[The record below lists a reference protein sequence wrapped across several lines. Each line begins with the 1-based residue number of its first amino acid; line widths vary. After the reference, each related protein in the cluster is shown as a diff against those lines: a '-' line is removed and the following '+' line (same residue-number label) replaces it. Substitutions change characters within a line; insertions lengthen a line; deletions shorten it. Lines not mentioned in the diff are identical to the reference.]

1 MLINTI
7 MIFYV
12 SEVLRVYRISLP
24 LGGFIVANHI
34 RVITAIVFSQL
45 VVLYFGFRMDV
56 SLTGLLTT
64 VAVASLVEIIYH
76 VKLVRKIGANI
87 SFETFWKNCDQLF
100 RKNAV
105 LLAILLCD
113 LLIFKGGDFLA
124 FILWQVTFVV
134 LVSIIIMASN
144 NAPNA

>member
-1 MLINTI
+1 M
-7 MIFYV
+7 
-12 SEVLRVYRISLP
+12 
-24 LGGFIVANHI
+24 ANYI

-45 VVLYFGFRMDV
+45 VVFYFGLQMNV
-56 SLTGLLTT
+56 SLSELIFT
-64 VAVASLVEIIYH
+64 VGVASLLEIIYH
-76 VKLVRKIGANI
+76 VRLVRKIGANI

>member
-1 MLINTI
+1 MSTYNA
-7 MIFYV
+7 FY
-12 SEVLRVYRISLP
+12 SCFKNLP

-56 SLTGLLTT
+56 SLTELLTT

-76 VKLVRKIGANI
+76 VKFVRKIGANI

-113 LLIFKGGDFLA
+113 LFIFKGGDFMA

-144 NAPNA
+144 NAPDA

>member
-1 MLINTI
+1 M
-7 MIFYV
+7 
-12 SEVLRVYRISLP
+12 
-24 LGGFIVANHI
+24 GNHI
-34 RVITAIVFSQL
+34 RVFTAIVFSQL

-56 SLTGLLTT
+56 SLTELLTT
-64 VAVASLVEIIYH
+64 VVVASLVEIIYH
-76 VKLVRKIGANI
+76 VRLVRKIGANI

-105 LLAILLCD
+105 LFFFLVFYHI
-113 LLIFKGGDFLA
+113 IFKGGDFMA

-144 NAPNA
+144 NAPDA

>member
-1 MLINTI
+1 M
-7 MIFYV
+7 
-12 SEVLRVYRISLP
+12 
-24 LGGFIVANHI
+24 ANHI
-34 RVITAIVFSQL
+34 RVFTAIVFSQL
-45 VVLYFGFRMDV
+45 VVFYFGLQMNV
-56 SLTGLLTT
+56 SLSELIFT
-64 VAVASLVEIIYH
+64 VGVASLLEMIYH
-76 VKLVRKIGANI
+76 VRLVRKIGADI

-113 LLIFKGGDFLA
+113 LLIFKGGDFMA

-144 NAPNA
+144 NAPDA

>member
-1 MLINTI
+1 M
-7 MIFYV
+7 
-12 SEVLRVYRISLP
+12 
-24 LGGFIVANHI
+24 ANHI
-34 RVITAIVFSQL
+34 RVITAIIFSQL

-76 VKLVRKIGANI
+76 VRLVRKIGADI

-113 LLIFKGGDFLA
+113 LLIFKGGDFMA

-144 NAPNA
+144 NAPDA

>member
-1 MLINTI
+1 M
-7 MIFYV
+7 
-12 SEVLRVYRISLP
+12 
-24 LGGFIVANHI
+24 ANHI
-34 RVITAIVFSQL
+34 RVFTAIIFSQL
-45 VVLYFGFRMDV
+45 VVFYFGLQMDV
-56 SLTGLLTT
+56 SLSELILT
-64 VAVASLVEIIYH
+64 VVVASLVESIYH
-76 VKLVRKIGANI
+76 VRLVRKIGANI

-144 NAPNA
+144 NAPDA

>member
-1 MLINTI
+1 M
-7 MIFYV
+7 
-12 SEVLRVYRISLP
+12 
-24 LGGFIVANHI
+24 ANHI

-45 VVLYFGFRMDV
+45 VVFYFGLQMNV
-56 SLTGLLTT
+56 SLSELIFT
-64 VAVASLVEIIYH
+64 VGVASLLEIIYH
-76 VKLVRKIGANI
+76 VRLVRKIGADI

-144 NAPNA
+144 NASDA

>member
-1 MLINTI
+1 M
-7 MIFYV
+7 
-12 SEVLRVYRISLP
+12 
-24 LGGFIVANHI
+24 ANHI
-34 RVITAIVFSQL
+34 RVFTAIIFSQL
-45 VVLYFGFRMDV
+45 VVFYFGLQMDV
-56 SLTGLLTT
+56 SLSELILT
-64 VAVASLVEIIYH
+64 VVMASLVEIIYH
-76 VKLVRKIGANI
+76 VRLVRKIGANI

-144 NAPNA
+144 NAPDA

>member
-1 MLINTI
+1 M
-7 MIFYV
+7 
-12 SEVLRVYRISLP
+12 
-24 LGGFIVANHI
+24 ANHI
-34 RVITAIVFSQL
+34 RVFTAIIFSQL
-45 VVLYFGFRMDV
+45 VVFFFGLQMDV
-56 SLTGLLTT
+56 SLSELILT
-64 VAVASLVEIIYH
+64 VVVASLVEIIYH
-76 VKLVRKIGANI
+76 VRLVRKIGANI

-144 NAPNA
+144 NAPDA

>member
-1 MLINTI
+1 MSTYNA
-7 MIFYV
+7 FY
-12 SEVLRVYRISLP
+12 SCFKNLP

-56 SLTGLLTT
+56 SLTELLTT

-76 VKLVRKIGANI
+76 VRLVRKIGADI

-113 LLIFKGGDFLA
+113 LLIFKGGDFMA

-144 NAPNA
+144 NAPDA

>member
-7 MIFYV
+7 MIFYD
-12 SEVLRVYRISLP
+12 SEVLRVCRISLP

-34 RVITAIVFSQL
+34 RVFTAIIFSQL
-45 VVLYFGFRMDV
+45 VVFYFGLQMDV
-56 SLTGLLTT
+56 SLSELILTVV
-64 VAVASLVEIIYH
+64 VATLVEIIYH

-105 LLAILLCD
+105 LLAILVCD
-113 LLIFKGGDFLA
+113 LLIFKGGDFMA

-144 NAPNA
+144 NAPDA

>member
-1 MLINTI
+1 M
-7 MIFYV
+7 
-12 SEVLRVYRISLP
+12 
-24 LGGFIVANHI
+24 ANHI

-56 SLTGLLTT
+56 SLTKLLTT
-64 VAVASLVEIIYH
+64 VTVASLVEIIYH
-76 VKLVRKIGANI
+76 VKFVRKIGANI

-113 LLIFKGGDFLA
+113 LLIFKGGDFMA
-124 FILWQVTFVV
+124 FILWQVALFV
-134 LVSIIIMASN
+134 LVSISSLASN
-144 NAPNA
+144 NAPDA

>member
-1 MLINTI
+1 MSTYNA
-7 MIFYV
+7 FY
-12 SEVLRVYRISLP
+12 SCFKNLP

-56 SLTGLLTT
+56 SLTELLTT

-76 VKLVRKIGANI
+76 VKLVRKIGADI

-113 LLIFKGGDFLA
+113 LFIFKGGDFMA

-144 NAPNA
+144 NAPDA

>member
-1 MLINTI
+1 M
-7 MIFYV
+7 
-12 SEVLRVYRISLP
+12 
-24 LGGFIVANHI
+24 ANHI

-45 VVLYFGFRMDV
+45 VIIFFGFRMDV
-56 SLTGLLTT
+56 SLTELLTT
-64 VAVASLVEIIYH
+64 VVVASLVEIIYH

-113 LLIFKGGDFLA
+113 LLIFKGGDFMA

-134 LVSIIIMASN
+134 LVRAMVDVRAT
-144 NAPNA
+144 APGILATA

>member
-1 MLINTI
+1 MSTYNA
-7 MIFYV
+7 FY
-12 SEVLRVYRISLP
+12 SCFKNLP

-56 SLTGLLTT
+56 SLTELLTT

-76 VKLVRKIGANI
+76 VKFVRKIGANI

-144 NAPNA
+144 NAPDA

>member
-1 MLINTI
+1 M
-7 MIFYV
+7 
-12 SEVLRVYRISLP
+12 
-24 LGGFIVANHI
+24 ANHI
-34 RVITAIVFSQL
+34 RVFTAIIFSQL
-45 VVLYFGFRMDV
+45 VVFYFGLQMDV
-56 SLTGLLTT
+56 SLSELILT
-64 VAVASLVEIIYH
+64 VVVASLVEIIYH
-76 VKLVRKIGANI
+76 VRLVRKIGANI

-124 FILWQVTFVV
+124 FTLWQVTFVV

>member
-1 MLINTI
+1 M
-7 MIFYV
+7 
-12 SEVLRVYRISLP
+12 
-24 LGGFIVANHI
+24 ANHI
-34 RVITAIVFSQL
+34 RVITVIIFSQL
-45 VVLYFGFRMDV
+45 LVLYFGFRMDV
-56 SLTGLLTT
+56 SLTELLTT

-76 VKLVRKIGANI
+76 VKFVRKIGANI

-113 LLIFKGGDFLA
+113 LLIFKGGDFMA
-124 FILWQVTFVV
+124 FTFWQVTFVV

-144 NAPNA
+144 NAQDA

>member
-1 MLINTI
+1 M
-7 MIFYV
+7 
-12 SEVLRVYRISLP
+12 
-24 LGGFIVANHI
+24 ANHI

-45 VVLYFGFRMDV
+45 LVLYFGFRMDV
-56 SLTGLLTT
+56 SLTELLTT
-64 VAVASLVEIIYH
+64 VAVAFLIEIIYH
-76 VKLVRKIGANI
+76 VKLVRKIGANV

-113 LLIFKGGDFLA
+113 LLIFKGGDFMA

-134 LVSIIIMASN
+134 LASIMIMASN
-144 NAPNA
+144 NAPDA

>member
-1 MLINTI
+1 MSIYKV
-7 MIFYV
+7 FY
-12 SEVLRVYRISLP
+12 SCLP

-34 RVITAIVFSQL
+34 RVFTAIIFSQL
-45 VVLYFGFRMDV
+45 VVLYFGFRMDI
-56 SLTGLLTT
+56 SLTELLTT
-64 VAVASLVEIIYH
+64 VVVASLVEIIYH

-105 LLAILLCD
+105 LLAILVCD

-134 LVSIIIMASN
+134 LVSIIILASN
-144 NAPNA
+144 NAPDA

>member
-1 MLINTI
+1 M
-7 MIFYV
+7 
-12 SEVLRVYRISLP
+12 
-24 LGGFIVANHI
+24 ANHI
-34 RVITAIVFSQL
+34 RVFTAIIFSQL
-45 VVLYFGFRMDV
+45 VVFYFGLQMNV
-56 SLTGLLTT
+56 SLSELIFT

-76 VKLVRKIGANI
+76 VKLVRKIGSDI

-113 LLIFKGGDFLA
+113 LLIFKGGDFMA

-144 NAPNA
+144 NAPDA

>member
-1 MLINTI
+1 MLIFRR
-7 MIFYV
+7 FYRGQPY
-12 SEVLRVYRISLP
+12 SCNLSNCLFSACRSL
-24 LGGFIVANHI
+24 FW
-34 RVITAIVFSQL
+34 FSYGCL
-45 VVLYFGFRMDV
+45 FDR
-56 SLTGLLTT
+56 TLTT

-76 VKLVRKIGANI
+76 VKLVRKIGADI

-113 LLIFKGGDFLA
+113 LLIFKGGDFMA

-144 NAPNA
+144 NAPDA

>member
-1 MLINTI
+1 MSTYNA
-7 MIFYV
+7 FY
-12 SEVLRVYRISLP
+12 SCFKNLP

-56 SLTGLLTT
+56 SLTELLTT

-76 VKLVRKIGANI
+76 VKLVRKIGANV

-113 LLIFKGGDFLA
+113 LFIFKGGDFMA

-144 NAPNA
+144 NAPDA

>member
-1 MLINTI
+1 M
-7 MIFYV
+7 
-12 SEVLRVYRISLP
+12 
-24 LGGFIVANHI
+24 ANHI
-34 RVITAIVFSQL
+34 RIFTAIIFSQL
-45 VVLYFGFRMDV
+45 VVLYFGLQMDV
-56 SLTGLLTT
+56 SLSELILTVVVVT
-64 VAVASLVEIIYH
+64 LVEIIYH

-105 LLAILLCD
+105 LLAVLVCD
-113 LLIFKGGDFLA
+113 LLIFKGGDFMA

-144 NAPNA
+144 NAPDA

>member
-1 MLINTI
+1 MLAIRR
-7 MIFYV
+7 FYRGQ
-12 SEVLRVYRISLP
+12 SYSRFHSNYFLSACRSLFWFSYGC
-24 LGGFIVANHI
+24 LFDRTANY
-34 RVITAIVFSQL
+34 SSC
-45 VVLYFGFRMDV
+45 G
-56 SLTGLLTT
+56 
-64 VAVASLVEIIYH
+64 SLVEIIYH
-76 VKLVRKIGANI
+76 VRLVRKIGANI

-105 LLAILLCD
+105 LLAILVCD